1 MLLIDGY
8 NVLFQTLRGTLDGRR
23 VAEQREILVE
33 RIGRHCAATRQRAR
47 IFFDPGR
54 RGALAGFNQVRK
66 RPPVEVI
73 QLSEVS
79 ADDAIRAIVE
89 SGTDRTAYCIVSS
102 DREVAGAAQRRNF
115 ETMPAEEFLAQV
127 AQREAGVPA
136 EKPEACGPGEADYW
150 MRQFGLDSPPRPQG
164 TKD

>member
-8 NVLFQTLRGTLDGRR
+8 NVLFKTVRGTLDGRR
-23 VAEQREILVE
+23 LAAEREVLVE
-33 RIGRHCAATRQRAR
+33 RIGRHCAATNQRAR

-54 RGALAGFNQVRK
+54 RGAAAAFDQVRK

-79 ADDAIRAIVE
+79 ADDAIRAIVD
-89 SGTDRTAYCIVSS
+89 SGPDRTAYCVVSS

-115 ETMPAEEFLAQV
+115 ETMPSEAFLAEV
-127 AQREAGVPA
+127 ERREAGVPA
-136 EKPEACGPGEADYW
+136 EKPDACGPGEADYW
-150 MRQFGLDSPPRPQG
+150 MRQFGLGGQG
-164 TKD
+164 DEAR